1 MKTKYADFEVKSND
15 GIYSITASTGD
26 IDRDGEVIL
35 PSSFK
40 NSLETYL
47 KHNPVILYGH
57 DYSRPPVGKA
67 TGGRVT
73 DSSLELDIEFAPTPF
88 AQEIKS
94 LYDGGF
100 MNSFS
105 VGFIPR
111 DGQFDETKG
120 AFTYTDCELLET
132 SCVTIPSNRAATM
145 IRDAEAKG
153 LCLDSCKKEFGVVDP
168 MIDSKIDE
176 VTEVILADEL
186 VKSPYLGIAENYL
199 RKTK

>member
-1 MKTKYADFEVKSND
+1 MKTKYADFEVKADD
-15 GIYSITASTGD
+15 GVYRVTASTAD

-35 PSSFK
+35 PASFK
-40 NSLETYL
+40 NSLPTYL

-73 DSSLELDIEFAPTPF
+73 DASLELDIEFAPTPF

-105 VGFIPR
+105 VGFIPK
-111 DGQFDETKG
+111 DGSYDDEKG
-120 AFTYTDCELLET
+120 AFTYTECELLET

-145 IRDAEAKG
+145 IREAEAKG
-153 LCLDSCKKEFGVVDP
+153 FSMDSIKKTLGVVDP
-168 MIDSKIDE
+168 EDTEVDE
-176 VTEVILADEL
+176 VSEVVPKTGEEL
-186 VKSPYLGIAENYL
+186 KSPYLDIVDKYILEND
-199 RKTK
+199 